1 MDALKSNLTRR
12 ANQLHSCI
20 IAQSASLGRVLIN
33 PAARCDE
40 GYVRFAA
47 IATKFVQQRNMS
59 RWTQKTTS
67 RAHRDCHQ

>member
-1 MDALKSNLTRR
+1 MGRWDYDDWNYYRP
-12 ANQLHSCI
+12 NQPI
-20 IAQSASLGRVLIN
+20 RVEGVGGLGRGLIS
-33 PAARCDE
+33 PAARCHE

-47 IATKFVQQRNMS
+47 IATKFVRQRNMS